1 MASFCPAVISTS
13 GRREA
18 ASTSLP
24 SKGAVTVRS
33 ALDARSFWYSS
44 SVSESCFWAAWRRS
58 AAAVTPFSAS
68 VRLFLA
74 SSVAFWAS
82 AGSSS

>member
-1 MASFCPAVISTS
+1 MASFCPAVISAS

-44 SVSESCFWAAWRRS
+44 SVSESCFWASTVALTGGLRDTDSRAE
-58 AAAVTPFSAS
+58 AAPEPFT
-68 VRLFLA
+68 VL
-74 SSVAFWAS
+74 
-82 AGSSS
+82 